1 VTQGTQAI
9 TSGTPD
15 TSMGLTCDASTMSGT
30 GPAGGSRRVR
40 TGGPGSRDDCR
51 RHGGGTLGAKEQQM
65 SVLDRF
71 RLDGRVAIV
80 TGASSGLGVDFA
92 RGLAEAGADVVLG
105 ARRVERLEAT
115 ARIVEAAGR
124 RALAVAADV
133 ADPASAERL
142 AAAAMETFGRV
153 DILVNNAGIGTAVP
167 ALKET
172 PEQFRSVL
180 DVNLSGSYWMAQAA
194 ARVMRPG
201 SSIVNISSVLG
212 VTTAGLPQAAY
223 TASKAGLIGL
233 TRDLAQQWTGR
244 QGIRVNALA
253 PGFFRS
259 EMTDEYRPGY
269 IETQLTRVLDGRFG
283 EPAELTAALLF
294 LASDAG
300 SFVTG
305 QTLVVDGGFSIT

>member
-1 VTQGTQAI
+1 
-9 TSGTPD
+9 
-15 TSMGLTCDASTMSGT
+15 
-30 GPAGGSRRVR
+30 
-40 TGGPGSRDDCR
+40 
-51 RHGGGTLGAKEQQM
+51 M

-105 ARRVERLEAT
+105 ARRIERLEAT
-115 ARIVEAAGR
+115 AHLVEAAGR

-133 ADPASAERL
+133 ADPASAERI